1 MVPTLQQLAMD
12 QNVKNILAAP
22 PLIRE
27 MVIDTTV
34 ATIKKNIYSKATK
47 DMQAFVNMVIHR
59 ELSYMKSLVPEIILD
74 LSANID
80 RDYFKKYPSISPT
93 TINYAR
99 DTALIYL
106 GAMEQ

>member
-1 MVPTLQQLAMD
+1 MVPPTLQELAMD

-22 PLIRE
+22 PLIKE

-34 ATIKKNIYSKATK
+34 TTIKKNIYSKVTK
-47 DMQAFVNMVIHR
+47 DMNTVIHR

-74 LSANID
+74 LKANID
-80 RDYFKKYPSISPT
+80 RDYTKKYPSISPT

>member
-1 MVPTLQQLAMD
+1 MVPTLQQLTMD
-12 QNVKNILAAP
+12 ENVKNILTAP
-22 PLIRE
+22 PLIKE
-27 MVIDTTV
+27 MIIDTTV

-47 DMQAFVNMVIHR
+47 DMNMFIHR

-74 LSANID
+74 LLANID
-80 RDYFKKYPSISPT
+80 RDYCKKYPSISPT

>member
-22 PLIRE
+22 PLIKE
-27 MVIDTTV
+27 MVIDTTMT
-34 ATIKKNIYSKATK
+34 TIKKNIYSKATK
-47 DMQAFVNMVIHR
+47 DMNMVIHR
-59 ELSYMKSLVPEIILD
+59 ELSYMKFLVPEIILD
-74 LSANID
+74 LSVNID
-80 RDYFKKYPSISPT
+80 RDYSKKYPSISPT

-99 DTALIYL
+99 DTALIYF